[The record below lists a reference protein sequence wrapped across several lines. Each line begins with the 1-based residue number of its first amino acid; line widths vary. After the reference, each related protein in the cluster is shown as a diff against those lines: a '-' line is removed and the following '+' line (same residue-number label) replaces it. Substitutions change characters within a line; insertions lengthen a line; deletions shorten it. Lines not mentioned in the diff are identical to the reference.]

1 LGRTGSEAIESFA
14 AARHLPHDERE
25 KTVGFENLGKTV
37 QIAAAVLGIP
47 AAAAG
52 TYSAYQ
58 TYFTNDAVCQKLRTS
73 IVAIMERN
81 VAPEAKRTLL
91 RKDVGDFVKT
101 CGAADPDA
109 RILFQEALREDR
121 PVAVAAAAPRPVSDL
136 SPAKT
141 AVATPDGIPTGLAA
155 AFGRSPAGEV
165 RGWVALTR
173 GEPNRIGERNF
184 EGYELSLTALPPP
197 GTVLRPKL
205 MLPVW
210 VEPQGS
216 VNDEKKLQGRVPATG
231 CVRVISVK
239 AAAGKARTWGEVAP
253 VACPANLQAK
263 AS

>member
-1 LGRTGSEAIESFA
+1 VAFDFAKIVQFA
-14 AARHLPHDERE
+14 AA
-25 KTVGFENLGKTV
+25 
-37 QIAAAVLGIP
+37 ALGIP

-58 TYFTNDAVCQKLRTS
+58 TYFTNDAMCQKLRTS
-73 IVAIMERN
+73 IVAIMERS

-91 RKDVGDFVKT
+91 RKDVGDFIKT
-101 CGAADPDA
+101 CGNADPDA
-109 RILFQEALREDR
+109 RTLFQEALREDR
-121 PVAVAAAAPRPVSDL
+121 PVAVALAASRPDL
-136 SPAKT
+136 SAAKT
-141 AVATPDGIPTGLAA
+141 AAAMPDGIPASVIA
-155 AFGRSPAGEV
+155 AFGRSPAGEA

-173 GEPNRIGERNF
+173 GEPNRIGEPNF
-184 EGYELSLTALPPP
+184 DGHELSLTALPPP

-231 CVRVISVK
+231 CVRVISAK
-239 AAAGKARTWGEVAP
+239 AAEGKARTWGEVVP

-263 AS
+263 AP

>member
-1 LGRTGSEAIESFA
+1 LKLSQRPGIFFPTT
-14 AARHLPHDERE
+14 DKE
-25 KTVGFENLGKTV
+25 KMVGFENLGKIV

-58 TYFTNDAVCQKLRTS
+58 TYFTNDSVCQKLRTS
-73 IVAIMERN
+73 IVAIMERS

-109 RILFQEALREDR
+109 RTLFQEALREDR
-121 PVAVAAAAPRPVSDL
+121 PVAVVAVAPRPVSDL
-136 SPAKT
+136 SAANAVSAAKT
-141 AVATPDGIPTGLAA
+141 AAAPDGIPAGVAT

-173 GEPNRIGERNF
+173 GEPNRIGEPNF

-231 CVRVISVK
+231 CVRVISAK
-239 AAAGKARTWGEVAP
+239 AAEGKARTWGEVAP
-253 VACPANLQAK
+253 VACPANLPPK
-263 AS
+263 AP

>member
-1 LGRTGSEAIESFA
+1 M
-14 AARHLPHDERE
+14 
-25 KTVGFENLGKTV
+25 GFENLGKFV

-58 TYFTNDAVCQKLRTS
+58 IYFTNDAVCQKLRTS

-109 RILFQEALREDR
+109 RTLFQEALREDR

-136 SPAKT
+136 SAAKAVSAAKT
-141 AVATPDGIPTGLAA
+141 AVAAPDGIPAGVAA

-173 GEPNRIGERNF
+173 GEPNRIGEANF

-239 AAAGKARTWGEVAP
+239 AAEGKARTWGEVAP

-263 AS
+263 AP

>member
-1 LGRTGSEAIESFA
+1 LP

-25 KTVGFENLGKTV
+25 QTVAFDFGKIV
-37 QIAAAVLGIP
+37 QFAAAALGIP

-91 RKDVGDFVKT
+91 RRDVGDFVKN
-101 CGAADPDA
+101 CGNADPDA
-109 RILFQEALREDR
+109 RTLFQEALREDR
-121 PVAVAAAAPRPVSDL
+121 PVAVAAAAQRPLSDL
-136 SPAKT
+136 SAVKT
-141 AVATPDGIPTGLAA
+141 AAAPVGVPAGVAA

-173 GEPNRIGERNF
+173 GEPNRIGEPNF

-239 AAAGKARTWGEVAP
+239 AAEGKARTWGEVAP
-253 VACPANLQAK
+253 AACPANLQAK
-263 AS
+263 AP